1 MKVAVLS
8 GKGGSGKTFV
18 AVNLAATA
26 GEATYIDCDVE
37 EPNGHLFFKPII
49 QHVEA
54 VDVKIPEIEHHR
66 CDGCRKC
73 VEFCRFN
80 ALAYIAE
87 KVMVFQEV
95 CHACGGCALVCPQSA
110 IIESSRNI
118 GQIQDGISGNVRV
131 LTGILNPGEAAG
143 VPVIRKLLKKKD
155 ESDQTFID
163 CPPGSACSVMESLQD
178 ADYCLLV
185 AEPTIFSLHNV
196 KMVHQLVKLFEKP
209 HGMILNKCLK
219 GENPSEVYANDE
231 KIPILG
237 KVPFDPHV
245 GDLTARGMIAVNEDD
260 EMKHLF
266 TEMLNRVSEVAADE
280 TALNPQ
286 R

>member
-37 EPNGHLFFKPII
+37 EPNGHLFFKPEIQII
-49 QHVEA
+49 QP
-54 VDVKIPEIEHHR
+54 VDVKIPEVDHGR
-66 CDGCRKC
+66 CDSCRKC
-73 VEFCRFN
+73 VEFCKFN
-80 ALAYIAE
+80 ALAFIGE
-87 KVMVFQEV
+87 KVMLFQEV
-95 CHACGGCALVCPQSA
+95 CHACGGCALVCPRDA
-110 IIESSRNI
+110 ITETSRNI
-118 GQIQDGISGNVRV
+118 GQIQDGISGDVRV
-131 LTGILNPGEAAG
+131 LTGMLNPGEAAG
-143 VPVIRKLLKKKD
+143 VPVIRKLLKLKD
-155 ESDQTFID
+155 QSHYTFID
-163 CPPGSACSVMESLQD
+163 CPPGSACSVMESIQD

-185 AEPTIFSLHNV
+185 AEPTIFGLHNV
-196 KMVHQLVKLFEKP
+196 KMVHQLVKLFGKP
-209 HGMILNKCLK
+209 HGMILNKCLE
-219 GENPSEVYANDE
+219 GENPSEIYAVKE

-237 KVPFDPHV
+237 KIPFDTHI
-245 GDLTARGMIAVNEDD
+245 GDMNARGMIAVNEDD

-266 TEMLNRVSEVAADE
+266 TRMLNRVREVASDE

>member
-8 GKGGSGKTFV
+8 GKGGTGKTFV
-18 AVNLAATA
+18 AANLAAA
-26 GEATYIDCDVE
+26 VGKATYVDCDVE
-37 EPNGHLFFKPII
+37 EPNGHLFLKPVI
-49 QHVEA
+49 QKVET
-54 VDVKIPEIEHHR
+54 VDVTIPEVDHHR

-80 ALAYIAE
+80 ALAFIGE

-95 CHACGGCALVCPQSA
+95 CHACGGCALVCPQGA
-110 IIESSRNI
+110 ITETSRHI
-118 GQIQDGISGNVRV
+118 GQIQDGISGDVRV
-131 LTGILNPGEAAG
+131 LTGMLNPGEAAG
-143 VPVIRKLLKKKD
+143 VPVIRKLLKLKD
-155 ESDQTFID
+155 QSHHTFID
-163 CPPGSACSVMESLQD
+163 CPPGSACSVMESIQE

-185 AEPTIFSLHNV
+185 AEPTIFGLHNV
-196 KMVHQLVKLFEKP
+196 KMVHQLVKLFGKP
-209 HGMILNKCLK
+209 HGMILNKCLQ
-219 GENPSEVYANDE
+219 GENPSEIYAVKE

-237 KVPFDPHV
+237 KIPFDTHI
-245 GDLTARGMIAVNEDD
+245 GDMNARGMIAVNEDD

-266 TEMLNRVSEVAADE
+266 TEILNRVREVAADE